1 MEDDVF
7 FESKVPDYLF
17 CYICHEVFDRPS
29 RIMCGHTFCLD
40 CISGWL
46 KKQSNCPQCR
56 QKNNTSKVFADL
68 VAQYIVNDLIVKCK
82 NNPCCWEGRFE
93 EAKNHLKTCE
103 KIVKKIEEPK
113 ATNKKS
119 FEAVDIQEK
128 INNALNSGKSA
139 GFIQGLINILEKK
152 LEKRKVDDITSIK
165 KIKKW

>member
-152 LEKRKVDDITSIK
+152 LEKRKVDHITSIK